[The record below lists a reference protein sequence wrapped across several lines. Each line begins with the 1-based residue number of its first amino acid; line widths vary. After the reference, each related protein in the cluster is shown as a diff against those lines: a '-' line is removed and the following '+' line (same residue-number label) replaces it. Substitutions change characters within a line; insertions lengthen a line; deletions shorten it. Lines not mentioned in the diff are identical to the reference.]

1 MNGPLAVLCPAG
13 AARTRLVPMGRG
25 WHAPCRLA
33 IFRLVGTQSHRQI
46 PTASRSL
53 NSSNPVLAGFD
64 HVSLAFDTPDGQL
77 KVVDDVTYNI
87 CNGDFVSVIG
97 PSGCGK
103 TTMMSMLAGF
113 QKPTGGAVTFEDR
126 PIVGPGPER
135 GVIFQEYGVFPWLT
149 VKDNIA
155 FGLEL
160 NANRVSAKERND
172 ICDHYLDLMGLA
184 EFANAYPK
192 HLSGGMRQ
200 RLAIARAYAVK
211 PKFLLMDEP
220 FGALDAQ
227 TRSNMQNLLLRV
239 LAAEGK
245 TVMLIT
251 HSVDEA
257 IYLSSR
263 IIVVTARP
271 ARIKQIIDVKFAYPR
286 HEAIQELPEFGELR
300 KTIRELVMSEY
311 RAQQAQSRP
320 ASFSE

>member
-1 MNGPLAVLCPAG
+1 LDVSYDI
-13 AARTRLVPMGRG
+13 
-25 WHAPCRLA
+25 HA
-33 IFRLVGTQSHRQI
+33 
-46 PTASRSL
+46 
-53 NSSNPVLAGFD
+53 
-64 HVSLAFDTPDGQL
+64 
-77 KVVDDVTYNI
+77 
-87 CNGDFVSVIG
+87 GDFVSVIG

-113 QKPTGGAVTFEDR
+113 QRPTSGAVSFENK

-135 GVIFQEYGVFPWLT
+135 GVIFQEYGVYPWLT
-149 VKDNIA
+149 VRDNIA
-155 FGLEL
+155 FGLRL
-160 NANRVSAKERND
+160 KANRVSPKERDD
-172 ICDHYLDLMGLA
+172 ICDHYLALMGLA
-184 EFANAYPK
+184 DFANSYPK
-192 HLSGGMRQ
+192 YLSGGMRQ

-227 TRSNMQNLLLRV
+227 TRANMQNLLLQV

-263 IIVVTARP
+263 IVVVTARP
-271 ARIKQIIDVKFAYPR
+271 ARIKEIIEVEFPYPR
-286 HEAIQELPEFGELR
+286 SEAIQELPEFGELR
-300 KTIRELVMSEY
+300 KYVRELVMSEY
-311 RAQQAQSRP
+311 RAQQAQGRP

>member
-1 MNGPLAVLCPAG
+1 LN
-13 AARTRLVPMGRG
+13 VPK
-25 WHAPCRLA
+25 
-33 IFRLVGTQSHRQI
+33 
-46 PTASRSL
+46 
-53 NSSNPVLAGFD
+53 PVLARFD
-64 HVSLAFDTPDGQL
+64 HVSLAFDTADGPL
-77 KVVDDVTYNI
+77 KVIDDITCNI
-87 CNGDFVSVIG
+87 YGGDFVSVIG

-103 TTMMSMLAGF
+103 STLMNMLAGF
-113 QKPTGGAVTFEDR
+113 QKPTTGTVMFEDR
-126 PIVGPGPER
+126 PILGPGPER

-149 VKDNIA
+149 VKDNIG

-160 NANRVSAKERND
+160 AANRVSKNERNE
-172 ICDHYLDLMGLA
+172 ICDHYLGLMGLT

-245 TVMLIT
+245 TVLLIT

-271 ARIKQIIDVKFAYPR
+271 ARIKKVIDVNFAYPR
-286 HEAIQELPEFGELR
+286 DDTIQEHAEFGELR
-300 KTIRELVMSEY
+300 KSIRELVMSEY
-311 RAQQAQSRP
+311 RAQQAQSLP
-320 ASFSE
+320 ASVLQ